1 MGMRRLG
8 TVVLAALVL
17 AIAAVALVARTPA
30 GAAPTDSDTL
40 VFVPESGQ
48 TFGVVRNGVT
58 TFHDYFDEDHGGRSF
73 EGNFTGNPGTD
84 IFVYGHQTEPDG
96 IVSIIPSG
104 TTVTTSFIPKTV
116 NGSYGPIVGDFDGNA
131 IDDILWYQVGQGAGD
146 SLWLFD
152 SSGAHV
158 NVPMTINNSY
168 EPTVLDANGDGRD
181 DILWYGW
188 GRAPDRLWLFGPG
201 GVPVSR
207 TVTINGH
214 YRIVPGHFGDRPEGS
229 PQDRLIF
236 YDNDGGPDSIWTFD
250 TVGDHTTAPLPA
262 IDDVTEPVVGRFTG
276 TTRDAVYWYRPGNDA
291 EQLWTFTAGG
301 AVQEV
306 AAPSVFGTYD
316 PVVGDFDGNGYQD
329 IAWTAASGA
338 GTATIWRFSSSGHT
352 QSVVNT
358 GLDRTTAHVGS
369 TDPSDLG

>member
-8 TVVLAALVL
+8 TMVLATLVLAAAV
-17 AIAAVALVARTPA
+17 VALMARTPA

-40 VFVPESGQ
+40 VFVPESGP

-58 TFHDYFDEDHGGRSF
+58 TFHSYFDEDHQGRSF

-84 IFVYGHQTEPDG
+84 IFMYGHQTEPDG
-96 IVSIIPSG
+96 VVSITPSG

-116 NGSYGPIVGDFDGNA
+116 NGSYAPIVGDFDGNA

-168 EPTVLDANGDGRD
+168 QPTVLDANGDGRD

-201 GVPVSR
+201 AVPVSR
-207 TVTINGH
+207 NVTINGH
-214 YRIVPGHFGDRPEGS
+214 YEVIPGHFGDRPEGS
-229 PQDRLIF
+229 PQDRLVF
-236 YDNDGGPDSIWTFD
+236 YSYYEGGPDSIWTFD
-250 TVGDHTTAPLPA
+250 TSADHTSAPLPV
-262 IDDVTEPVVGRFTG
+262 IDAVAEPVVGRFTG
-276 TTRDAVYWYRPGNDA
+276 TTRDAILWYRPGHDA
-291 EQLWTFTAGG
+291 EQLWTFAADGT
-301 AVQEV
+301 VQEV
-306 AAPSVFGTYD
+306 AAPTVSGFYD

-329 IAWTAASGA
+329 IAWTAPNGA
-338 GTATIWRFSSSGHT
+338 GTATIWRFYDGGRA

-358 GLDRTTAHVGS
+358 GLSQTEAHVGL
-369 TDPSDLG
+369 TDPSDL